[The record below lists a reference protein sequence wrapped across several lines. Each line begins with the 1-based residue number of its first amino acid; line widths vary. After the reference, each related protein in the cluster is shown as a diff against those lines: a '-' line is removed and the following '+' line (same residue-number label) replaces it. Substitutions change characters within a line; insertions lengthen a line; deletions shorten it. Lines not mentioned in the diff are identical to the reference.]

1 MNTGDLE
8 KIKLIDQVF
17 NSLSLDDVKSILSA
31 DLLVG
36 KLKAHDN
43 STGTILG
50 AFQELSMLQVEMI
63 TLRADHNFLKEDFKV
78 ALKVMH
84 TLSIPVT
91 PMPTYS
97 PELQNLKSKYNV
109 Y

>member
-1 MNTGDLE
+1 MNTDDLE

-17 NSLSLDDVKSILSA
+17 KSLSLDDVKSILSA

-50 AFQELSMLQVEMI
+50 AFQELSMLRVEMM
-63 TLRADHNFLKEDFKV
+63 TLRADHTMLKEDFKT
-78 ALKVMH
+78 ALRAMQA
-84 TLSIPVT
+84 LSIPVA
-91 PMPTYS
+91 PYS
-97 PELQNLKSKYNV
+97 PDLQNLKSKYNV